1 MGKKGAGR
9 CWAQGNNGKKCTGK
23 IGKVFLET
31 GEDSGKVQESTQLK
45 INREPV
51 LAGSIPNKK
60 ITKADMPSELFLCQR
75 HEDELHER
83 GILQFFKAYNVAENE
98 WNDDEMLEDRYL
110 TYLDPD
116 VLEGVANARKS
127 MEVTGGYGYVPGFG
141 ELRQANI
148 DLENLPLT
156 DKQLMAVCLVFYGG
170 IKKKNAA
177 RAMKISAQAL
187 SDHIKAA
194 LKKIKGELCHS

>member
-1 MGKKGAGR
+1 MGKRDVGR
-9 CWAQGNNGKKCTGK
+9 CWAHGNNGKKCSGK
-23 IGKVFLET
+23 IGKVLLET
-31 GEDSGKVQESTQLK
+31 GEDSGKIPESSQLK
-45 INREPV
+45 MNPDPAPE
-51 LAGSIPNKK
+51 GSRRSKNIAIGDVPNQL
-60 ITKADMPSELFLCQR
+60 MLCQR
-75 HEDELHER
+75 HESELHER
-83 GILQFFKAYNVAENE
+83 GILQFFKAHNVIEND

-116 VLEGVANARKS
+116 VLEGVANARKPL
-127 MEVTGGYGYVPGFG
+127 EVGGGYGYIPGFG
-141 ELRQANI
+141 KLRQANI
-148 DLENLPLT
+148 ELENLPLT